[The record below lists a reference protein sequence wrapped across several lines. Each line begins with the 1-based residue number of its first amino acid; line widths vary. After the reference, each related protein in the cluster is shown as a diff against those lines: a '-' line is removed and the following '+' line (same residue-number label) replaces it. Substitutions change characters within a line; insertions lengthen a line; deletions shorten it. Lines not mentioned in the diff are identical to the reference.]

1 MARVANTLL
10 NGIQGTMGDM
20 IFYQING
27 VTYTRKKPGKRTNAQ
42 KKWMKKSPLNERS
55 QGMFTMVQ
63 KYLKTLRRAIA
74 FGYQEHTFGA
84 SLPYHACVSYTR
96 KNCFALDGEDYRI
109 DPSLIK
115 VSRGSLLPP
124 EDAKAER
131 GGEGIL
137 FTWRNNSW
145 ISSAR
150 PSDQAFIVIHDT
162 EGTSMEWIDLGNF
175 REQGEHLLKLH
186 PYSISKS
193 WHVYLAFS
201 QKNHISKKRTL
212 SDSVYLGIV

>member
-27 VTYTRKKPGKRTNAQ
+27 VTYTRRKPGRRTNAQ
-42 KKWMKKSPLNERS
+42 KKRMKKSPLNERS
-55 QGMFTMVQ
+55 QGMFAMVQ
-63 KYLKTLRRAIA
+63 QYLKTLRRAIA
-74 FGYQEHTFGA
+74 FGYQEHTVGA

-96 KNCFALDGEDYRI
+96 KNCFALDGRDYRI
-109 DPSLIK
+109 DPALIK
-115 VSRGSLLPP
+115 VSRGSLMPP
-124 EDAKAER
+124 EGAKAEKVE
-131 GGEGIL
+131 EGIL

-145 ISSAR
+145 ISSAK

-162 EGTSMEWIDLGNF
+162 ENTTMDWIDLGNF
-175 REQGEHLLKLH
+175 REKGEHLFKLRS
-186 PYSISKS
+186 YYLSTS

-201 QKNHISKKRTL
+201 QKNYISKKRTL
-212 SDSVYLGIV
+212 SDSVYLGVV